1 MSQADP
7 KHQNHWQLILLLLAA
22 FGVPVAAATTQFER
36 ITTTPWLALALLVV
50 WELIVL
56 VLGFI
61 TDVWGRLREIW
72 GERTA
77 KWIDRRVIALLSR
90 YRKKYE
96 EHLIYRHRDFDV
108 KGLSTQGPY
117 TLELEKV
124 FVELRLQPQAPHMAS
139 GDPVRK
145 PPKELQEGRHTIW
158 DFLTSPHLHYLVII
172 GPPGS
177 GKTTLLK
184 HIAIFLA
191 GGRKRRK
198 QVGLRDTLPILLFLR
213 DHAKAIQKDPNIDLV
228 HLLQATL
235 KKWNVEAPEGWF
247 ERRLEKGECLV
258 MLDGLD
264 EVPEAARKVVATW
277 LETQM
282 KKYASSR
289 FLITSRPHGYRSTP
303 LSGVNV
309 IEILPF
315 DQKQVRRF
323 VENWYLANEIMSAQK
338 DDPGVRMKAKEGAED
353 LLRRLGS
360 TPALSD
366 LAVNPL
372 LLTMIATVH
381 RYKSSLP
388 GRRVELYK
396 EICEV
401 FLGKWQ
407 QKKGIEPDLTPPQR
421 QRVLQP
427 LAWHLMETERR
438 ELPVEEAV
446 HVIADTLAR
455 VAPTKDGVTFLQ
467 ELEADTGLILEREQ
481 GVYGFAHLTFQ
492 EYLASVHAIEHRL
505 SDALIAHIE
514 NPWWHETIRLYAAQA
529 DATPVLAACLK
540 DEPPTVTALA
550 LALEVEA
557 EALEAAPHVRRRLRT
572 LLEEGAES
580 EDPER
585 RRVVAEALLSRR
597 LQHLVRLDE
606 DRYVDPEL
614 ITHIEYQLFLDEKRA
629 QGEYRQPDHWQ
640 SYHFPPGE
648 GLKPVL
654 GVRPSDAEAF
664 CQWLTER
671 SGGLWRYRLP
681 KPEETPWPGKW
692 GTGVTWWIQEGGG
705 QAPAGNHVQAVNFD
719 VKFVYGLDFARDR
732 ALDLAL
738 DIILTLALTRDLDRT
753 KTAIRALVKDLARIE
768 VIVRNFLNDLNRAS
782 VHHLV
787 DRISRILDLERTRL
801 FSDFE
806 LALNV
811 AYDLGGALAH
821 ATSYDEG
828 LEHARKL
835 AREIALA
842 RNLDFTFDYD
852 SNILLTRD
860 LGYSLRYADD
870 LAHDLVYS
878 RTLEQSQDIARD
890 LARTVA
896 YAHDLACELDR
907 DSQRM
912 RAELRTVARLMLL
925 YVVELSLA
933 EIRHLRSGSGLF
945 EFISRLFNFISKRHS
960 PSWEQLRDECLNLYL
975 DLLILEE
982 RIEGRM
988 PAVEGIRIVRERI
1001 GE

>member
-1 MSQADP
+1 MSNTPSKQ
-7 KHQNHWQLILLLLAA
+7 QSHWQLILFLLAA
-22 FGVPVAAATTQFER
+22 LGVPVAAATTQFEK
-36 ITTTPWLALALLVV
+36 ITTNPWLALALFVI
-50 WELIVL
+50 WEFL
-56 VLGFI
+56 VLLVGFV
-61 TDVWGRLREIW
+61 TDVWGKLRDIW
-72 GERTA
+72 VDRTA
-77 KWIDRRVIALLSR
+77 RWIDRWVVAFLSR

-96 EHLIYRHRDFDV
+96 KHVIYRHRDFDV
-108 KGLSTQGPY
+108 KGLGTQGPY
-117 TLELEKV
+117 TLELERV
-124 FVELRLQPQAPHMAS
+124 FVELRLHPQAPHRTSA
-139 GDPVRK
+139 DPV
-145 PPKELQEGRHTIW
+145 PKVPRELQEGRHTVW
-158 DFLTSPHLHYLVII
+158 DFLTSPHLRHLVII

-184 HIAIFLA
+184 HIAISLA
-191 GGRKRRK
+191 SGKKRRK
-198 QVGLRDTLPILLFLR
+198 QVGLPDTLPILLFLR

-247 ERRLEKGECLV
+247 ERRLEKGRCLV

-514 NPWWHETIRLYAAQA
+514 NPWWHEIIRLYAAQA

-540 DEPPTVTALA
+540 DEPPAVTALA

-640 SYHFPPGE
+640 SYRFAPGE

-671 SGGLWRYRLP
+671 SGGLWCYRLP

-692 GTGVTWWIQEGGG
+692 GTGVTWWIQTGKT
-705 QAPAGNHVQAVNFD
+705 QAPAGNHAQAVD
-719 VKFVYGLDFARDR
+719 LDLTSARARDLARFLARFLARDRARDLARFLARDRAR

-738 DIILTLALTRDLDRT
+738 ALARFLARDLARALDLDLDLALALDLDLDLDLDRDLDLAR
-753 KTAIRALVKDLARIE
+753 ARALALARA
-768 VIVRNFLNDLNRAS
+768 FAPAHAFDLNR
-782 VHHLV
+782 
-787 DRISRILDLERTRL
+787 D
-801 FSDFE
+801 
-806 LALNV
+806 LALNRV
-811 AYDLGGALAH
+811 RAFVLDRAR
-821 ATSYDEG
+821 DRG
-828 LEHARKL
+828 LDRFL
-835 AREIALA
+835 ARGLGRDFDLA
-842 RNLDFTFDYD
+842 RNLD
-852 SNILLTRD
+852 RVQ
-860 LGYSLRYADD
+860 
-870 LAHDLVYS
+870 DLVH
-878 RTLEQSQDIARD
+878 TAKP
-890 LARTVA
+890 T
-896 YAHDLACELDR
+896 
-907 DSQRM
+907 
-912 RAELRTVARLMLL
+912 RAELRTLSRLILL
-925 YVVELSLA
+925 YGTVLSLA
-933 EIRHLRSGSGLF
+933 EIQRTRSGFKKLIANTR
-945 EFISRLFNFISKRHS
+945 EEISF
-960 PSWEQLRDECLNLYL
+960 WAQLRDECLNLYL

-988 PAVEGIRIVRERI
+988 PPVEGIRIVRERI
-1001 GE
+1001 RE